1 VPRPHCLT
9 ILAGTDND
17 YSVTQNGSGAQFDVY
32 FDFSDVVTVDLYL
45 ASIQCPMDKVK
56 GRFFTNGG
64 APATLTKNHK
74 LLPGVLHGYKVPAAD
89 LGGYVPPASP

>member
-64 APATLTKNHK
+64 APAKLAKNHK